1 MGRTIVGAALL
12 LSPLLG
18 SAQILTF
25 DFASASGSEGSYASN
40 SNDARL
46 NTSTITRGSGIS
58 ASGNGGRFNATG
70 WTTGASLDP
79 DDYMEFTISP
89 LSGKTFSISSV
100 VVQLQRSSTGPGKLA
115 LRTSND
121 AYATNAGSEFTI
133 VDNTS
138 TQTATFTFSLID
150 QASDLTLRLY
160 FYASE
165 SAGGSCGPGDGA
177 GDDIVV
183 NGTTADAVTGT
194 SVEFANTTSS
204 ATEDGGAFNLAIS
217 ITNPGIAATSM
228 DITATDPNS
237 RLTSYSATVTFPGGS
252 SSPQNVVVTPNNNAI
267 CDGDEDIVFTISNV
281 SGGNMASPGTNSTN
295 TLSLT
300 DDDVCVNTTVQFAS
314 TTGTVPESVGS
325 FNIQLSITDFSATNN
340 TDVTIGATD
349 PDGRITTFTSSVT
362 FFATSGFDENMNI
375 TVDDN
380 AICQLDGDVVFTI
393 LSVTGGEGM
402 ATVGIN
408 NTFTLT
414 ITDND
419 PVATPTATT
428 PTVVNSNDF
437 TATWNAAAGA
447 TGYELDVYTD
457 GAVPASELFFSE
469 YVEGSSNN
477 KYLEIFNGTGAT
489 VDLSHYTV
497 QLFTNGNTS
506 PGATN
511 ILSGSLVDGSVIVL
525 ENSSASVYL
534 GAATS
539 ASACGYNG
547 DDAILLLNNVTGDTL
562 DIIGRIG
569 EDPGAAWG
577 TGVLTTAE
585 HSLVRNASITG
596 GVTSNPASGFPTL
609 SSDWSSFAQDNVS
622 NLGSHTFS
630 GTGETMVFGFPA
642 VLGNVTS
649 YGVTG
654 LDPLTLY
661 HYRVRATGGSCPTTA
676 NSNTIDVTTAAGS
689 DPLLTAGTLADFGA
703 RCLDVASEAHDFSL
717 DGVNL
722 TATDV
727 TVGPL
732 AGYTFSTTEFG
743 TYTASLTL
751 TPASGVITE
760 TVVWVIFTPTA
771 EITYD
776 GDIDI
781 MGGGAPSIT
790 VAAQGSGINTAAS
803 VSTGTA
809 TSVALDQATVA
820 GTIEDGGCSALSSY
834 GIEYST
840 ASFTPGSGTQVP
852 SSNLATGEFSSD
864 LTGLSPCTMYWFVAY
879 ATNNGGTTYGT
890 ESSFSTDAITAPV
903 ATTPTVINNT
913 DFTATWNAV
922 TGSTGY
928 RLDVSTDANFGLSST
943 TETYGGNSQRAGR
956 WCDGWS
962 HTGLGIRLQL
972 PTGACATPSMKF
984 DDIEPTN
991 SSALSFRELPLR

>member
-1 MGRTIVGAALL
+1 MRRSGLSTLMGRTIVGAALL

-362 FFATSGFDENMNI
+362 FFATSG
-375 TVDDN
+375 
-380 AICQLDGDVVFTI
+380 
-393 LSVTGGEGM
+393 
-402 ATVGIN
+402 
-408 NTFTLT
+408 
-414 ITDND
+414 
-419 PVATPTATT
+419 
-428 PTVVNSNDF
+428 
-437 TATWNAAAGA
+437 
-447 TGYELDVYTD
+447 
-457 GAVPASELFFSE
+457 
-469 YVEGSSNN
+469 
-477 KYLEIFNGTGAT
+477 
-489 VDLSHYTV
+489 
-497 QLFTNGNTS
+497 
-506 PGATN
+506 
-511 ILSGSLVDGSVIVL
+511 
-525 ENSSASVYL
+525 
-534 GAATS
+534 
-539 ASACGYNG
+539 
-547 DDAILLLNNVTGDTL
+547 
-562 DIIGRIG
+562 
-569 EDPGAAWG
+569 
-577 TGVLTTAE
+577 
-585 HSLVRNASITG
+585 
-596 GVTSNPASGFPTL
+596 
-609 SSDWSSFAQDNVS
+609 
-622 NLGSHTFS
+622 
-630 GTGETMVFGFPA
+630 
-642 VLGNVTS
+642 
-649 YGVTG
+649 
-654 LDPLTLY
+654 
-661 HYRVRATGGSCPTTA
+661 
-676 NSNTIDVTTAAGS
+676 
-689 DPLLTAGTLADFGA
+689 
-703 RCLDVASEAHDFSL
+703 
-717 DGVNL
+717 
-722 TATDV
+722 
-727 TVGPL
+727 
-732 AGYTFSTTEFG
+732 STRT
-743 TYTASLTL
+743 
-751 TPASGVITE
+751 
-760 TVVWVIFTPTA
+760 
-771 EITYD
+771 
-776 GDIDI
+776 
-781 MGGGAPSIT
+781 
-790 VAAQGSGINTAAS
+790 
-803 VSTGTA
+803 
-809 TSVALDQATVA
+809 
-820 GTIEDGGCSALSSY
+820 
-834 GIEYST
+834 
-840 ASFTPGSGTQVP
+840 
-852 SSNLATGEFSSD
+852 
-864 LTGLSPCTMYWFVAY
+864 
-879 ATNNGGTTYGT
+879 
-890 ESSFSTDAITAPV
+890 
-903 ATTPTVINNT
+903 
-913 DFTATWNAV
+913 
-922 TGSTGY
+922 
-928 RLDVSTDANFGLSST
+928 
-943 TETYGGNSQRAGR
+943 
-956 WCDGWS
+956 
-962 HTGLGIRLQL
+962 
-972 PTGACATPSMKF
+972 
-984 DDIEPTN
+984 
-991 SSALSFRELPLR
+991 